1 MICLCLRRGGWLGL
15 SVLLGCAGLI
25 GCGTSPPT
33 RFYILN
39 EIAPTAAATATSN
52 AATNASTSASTTA
65 VTPSNVSPT
74 TPPVQLVPVAI
85 APELD
90 RPELVTRS
98 GPNRVH
104 VADFERWAAPL
115 ADQIRRVLSDDL
127 AARLAPGLIVSAD
140 EPAGSEPRRTLS
152 VAIDE
157 FYGDES
163 CAVSLRAG
171 WSLSRPNAASLH
183 GTEQL
188 QIPGSAPCGEQLP
201 AAMSRA
207 LAALADRLASV
218 IAAD

>member
-1 MICLCLRRGGWLGL
+1 
-15 SVLLGCAGLI
+15 LLL

-39 EIAPTAAATATSN
+39 DIAPESAAATDIHP
-52 AATNASTSASTTA
+52 
-65 VTPSNVSPT
+65 TPV
-74 TPPVQLVPVAI
+74 PVQLGPVAV

-98 GPNRVH
+98 GPNRVR

-127 AARLAPGLIVSAD
+127 AARLAPGLILSAD
-140 EPAGSEPRRTLS
+140 VPAGSEPRRTLS
-152 VAIDE
+152 IAIDE
-157 FYGDES
+157 FYGDDG
-163 CAVSLRAG
+163 CAVSLRAD
-171 WSLSRPNAASLH
+171 WSLSRPNAGSLH

-188 QIPGSAPCGEQLP
+188 QIPATAPCGERLP

-207 LAALADRLASV
+207 LAALADRLATV
-218 IAAD
+218 IGAP

>member
-1 MICLCLRRGGWLGL
+1 
-15 SVLLGCAGLI
+15 VLLGCGLLP

-39 EIAPTAAATATSN
+39 DIAAPAASAAAASP
-52 AATNASTSASTTA
+52 AAT
-65 VTPSNVSPT
+65 T
-74 TPPVQLVPVAI
+74 TPVGANSPATIAVQVGPVAI

-98 GPNRVH
+98 GPNRVR

-115 ADQIRRVLSDDL
+115 AEQIRRVLSADL
-127 AARLAPGLIVSAD
+127 ASRLTPGLIVAAD
-140 EPAGSEPRRTLS
+140 EPAGSEPRRILA

-157 FYGDES
+157 FYGDDS

-171 WSLSRPNAASLH
+171 WSLTRPNAASLH
-183 GTEQL
+183 GSEQL
-188 QIPGSAPCGEQLP
+188 QIPGRASCGEQLP
-201 AAMSRA
+201 AAMSQA
-207 LAALADRLASV
+207 LAALADRLAQV

>member
-1 MICLCLRRGGWLGL
+1 MIRLWLRRAGWLGL
-15 SVLLGCAGLI
+15 TGLLGCGGLI

-39 EIAPTAAATATSN
+39 DIAPAAAAPPATRAGP
-52 AATNASTSASTTA
+52 AAPA
-65 VTPSNVSPT
+65 PSSSPT
-74 TPPVQLVPVAI
+74 PLPVQLGPVAI

-98 GPNRVH
+98 GPNRVR

-115 ADQIRRVLSDDL
+115 DDQVRRVLSDDL
-127 AARLAPGLIVSAD
+127 AARLAPGLILGAD
-140 EPAGSEPRRTLS
+140 VPAASQPHRTLGI
-152 VAIDE
+152 AIDE
-157 FYGDES
+157 FYGDDS

-171 WSLSRPNAASLH
+171 WSLWRPNAGSLH

-188 QIPGSAPCGEQLP
+188 QIPASAPCGEQLP

-207 LAALADRLASV
+207 LAALADRLATV
-218 IAAD
+218 INAD

>member
-1 MICLCLRRGGWLGL
+1 MSCSWLRAVG
-15 SVLLGCAGLI
+15 LLGCWALS

-39 EIAPTAAATATSN
+39 DIAPTAQP
-52 AATNASTSASTTA
+52 SAISRRIA
-65 VTPSNVSPT
+65 VRVEP
-74 TPPVQLVPVAI
+74 LVI

-104 VADFERWAAPL
+104 VAGLERWAAPL
-115 ADQIRRVLSDDL
+115 PGQIRRVISDDL
-127 AARLAPGLIVSAD
+127 AARLPPGLVANPD
-140 EPAGSEPRRTLS
+140 EPSTSEPRRSLTI
-152 VAIDE
+152 AIEE
-157 FYGDES
+157 FYGDDR

-171 WSLSRPNAASLH
+171 WSLTSPQGNVLH
-183 GTEQL
+183 GSEQV
-188 QIPGSAPCGEQLP
+188 QIPASAPCSGELP

-207 LAALADRLASV
+207 LGVLSDRLAQV

>member
-1 MICLCLRRGGWLGL
+1 MIRQCLRRAGWLGL
-15 SVLLGCAGLI
+15 SGLLCCGGLL

-39 EIAPTAAATATSN
+39 DIAPATPASAPATAT
-52 AATNASTSASTTA
+52 
-65 VTPSNVSPT
+65 TPV
-74 TPPVQLVPVAI
+74 PVQLGAVAI

-90 RPELVTRS
+90 RPELVTRLD
-98 GPNRVH
+98 PNRVH

-127 AARLAPGLIVSAD
+127 AARMAPGLMLSAD

-152 VAIDE
+152 IAIDE
-157 FYGDES
+157 FYGDDS
-163 CAVSLRAG
+163 CAISLRAG

-188 QIPGSAPCGEQLP
+188 QLPGSASCGEQLP

-207 LAALADRLASV
+207 LAALADRLATV
-218 IAAD
+218 LGAD

>member
-1 MICLCLRRGGWLGL
+1 MIRLWQHRAGWLGL
-15 SVLLGCAGLI
+15 SALLGCGGLP
-25 GCGTSPPT
+25 GCGSTPPT

-39 EIAPTAAATATSN
+39 DIAPVADIAPAAVAAGGAAATG
-52 AATNASTSASTTA
+52 TA
-65 VTPSNVSPT
+65 PLPLS
-74 TPPVQLVPVAI
+74 VQLGPVTL

-98 GPNRVH
+98 SPNRVH

-115 ADQIRRVLSDDL
+115 ADQVRRVLSDDL
-127 AARLAPGLIVSAD
+127 AARLPPGQIIDTA
-140 EPAGSEPRRTLS
+140 EPAGGEPRRTLS
-152 VAIDE
+152 IAIDE
-157 FYGDES
+157 FYGDDA

-171 WSLSRPNAASLH
+171 WSLSGPNAGSLH

-188 QIPGSAPCGEQLP
+188 HIPGSAPCGDQLP

-207 LAALADRLASV
+207 LAALAERLATV

>member
-1 MICLCLRRGGWLGL
+1 MIRQCLRRAGWLGL
-15 SVLLGCAGLI
+15 SGLLCCGGLP

-39 EIAPTAAATATSN
+39 DIAPVTAASAPATA
-52 AATNASTSASTTA
+52 STP
-65 VTPSNVSPT
+65 V
-74 TPPVQLVPVAI
+74 PVQLGPVAI
-85 APELD
+85 APEID

-115 ADQIRRVLSDDL
+115 ADQVRRVLSDDL
-127 AARLAPGLIVSAD
+127 AARMAPGLMRSAD
-140 EPAGSEPRRTLS
+140 EPAGGEPRRTLS
-152 VAIDE
+152 IAIDE

-163 CAVSLRAG
+163 CTISLRAG

-188 QIPGSAPCGEQLP
+188 RLPGSSASCGEQLP

-207 LAALADRLASV
+207 LAALADRLATV
-218 IAAD
+218 LGAD